1 MVGIVIGTMSVILML
16 SLGEAA
22 QRFILGQVASFGS
35 DVVYVRNGASV
46 EQGQPTL
53 FIKESLTMKDV
64 RKLEAQ
70 PWVANIAGVVR
81 RSDIVSANGFDT
93 DVQVVGTMPDELVLS
108 DVRPSAGAFFD
119 VSSVDGRARVAV
131 LGHEIADKAFGAEE
145 PVGKLVKI
153 SGQSFRVIGVM
164 EPGGTKGFQNV
175 DKQVYVPVTAAMDLF
190 NLNYV
195 NSITLKMAGLTL
207 PDAKDRI
214 TVLLRERHDI
224 DNPDNDLAK
233 DDFHVQT
240 QEDLVANA
248 AQISTILQILLTSIA
263 AISLLVGGIGIMNI
277 MYVTVTERIKEIGL
291 RKAIGALQADVLKQ
305 FLVEAVFL
313 TSIGGAIGTAL
324 GVALAWIG
332 IQIVAHFQ
340 GGWTFAVSGRG
351 VGLGLGVSAAIGL
364 VFGYFPAKKAAG
376 LPPIVALRSES

>member
-46 EQGQPTL
+46 ERGQPTL

-70 PWVANIAGVVR
+70 SWISGIAGVVR

-108 DVRPSAGAFFD
+108 DVRPAAGTFFD
-119 VSSVDGRARVAV
+119 VSAVDGRSRVAV
-131 LGHEIADKAFGAEE
+131 LGHEIADKAFGAED

-164 EPGGTKGFQNV
+164 EVGGTKGFQNV

-195 NSITLKMAGLTL
+195 NSISLKTTGLTL

-224 DNPDNDLAK
+224 DNSENDLAK

-332 IQIVAHFQ
+332 IQIVAQFQ
-340 GGWTFAVSGRG
+340 EGWTFAVSSRG

-364 VFGYFPAKKAAG
+364 IFGYFPAKKAAR
-376 LPPIVALRSES
+376 LTPIEALRSES